1 MEDRL
6 APKRREQVKGHLK
19 IQRVFRASK
28 LGNIAGC
35 RVTDGTVARTDRV
48 RLVREGRVIYTG
60 DISSLKRH
68 KDDVREVKEGFE
80 CGIKIANYEDIKE
93 DDVIESF
100 AIVEEK
106 RNL

>member
-1 MEDRL
+1 
-6 APKRREQVKGHLK
+6 
-19 IQRVFRASK
+19 
-28 LGNIAGC
+28 
-35 RVTDGTVARTDRV
+35 VARTDRV

-80 CGIKIANYEDIKE
+80 CGIKLANYEDIKE

-106 RNL
+106 RIL